1 LITLSLGEPPLR
13 GDPPSHTVSSYTSTS
28 MPTPQHLKAPFYTGN
43 FYHLVCKS
51 IDGLLLFREE
61 ADYNIFLHRF
71 KKFMGDFL
79 DVWAYC
85 QLSNHTHQ
93 IVKVKSVDEVA
104 NFVGN
109 LPPANKTISMVKWID
124 ALAVSEGDR
133 SQSNNYLTKPT
144 LELHL
149 IDDLL
154 ERQMNSFLVSYA
166 NYYNDKYNRKGG
178 LFQKPF
184 KRKEI
189 IGDGY
194 LQQAIIYTHAN
205 AQKHK
210 LISDFKNHT
219 YSSYSKVISN
229 DSYFIDVASIQSFFG
244 GKDSFITTHND
255 QAAYFYSDG
264 SPSSA
269 LE

>member
-1 LITLSLGEPPLR
+1 
-13 GDPPSHTVSSYTSTS
+13 
-28 MPTPQHLKAPFYTGN
+28 MPTPQQLKAPFYTGN

-61 ADYNIFLHRF
+61 SDYNTFLHRF
-71 KKFMGDFL
+71 KKFMGDFV

-93 IVKVKSVDEVA
+93 IVKVKSVNEIA
-104 NFVGN
+104 NFVSN
-109 LPPANKTISMVKWID
+109 LPPANKTMVMSKWLE
-124 ALAVSEGDR
+124 AF
-133 SQSNNYLTKPT
+133 NNSKPEIPESKSGQLKST
-144 LELHL
+144 FEIELV
-149 IDDLL
+149 DDLL

-166 NYYNDKYNRKGG
+166 NYYNNKYNRKSG

-189 IGDGY
+189 CGDGY

-210 LISDFKNHT
+210 LTKDFKDYP
-219 YSSYSKVISN
+219 YSSYRAVISS
-229 DSYFIDVASIQSFFG
+229 DSCFIDVASIKSFFG
-244 GKDSFITTHND
+244 GKQNFIKTHAD

-264 SPSSA
+264 SPSSS